1 MELHIPIE
9 NLLLINAA
17 TPEARESFQAAFVE
31 ALKEVSSVRSLRV
44 GQGENC
50 AWVRFYCDW
59 EPPFKQLKAV
69 SKVHEQVPCVLLSD
83 AFAKSHWLSKAEYL
97 GGKGS
102 ELTVSRVDD
111 EFEPIFQEVFGKDYA
126 SWEAQQTPSFPNY

>member
-1 MELHIPIE
+1 MEQHIPIE
-9 NLLLINAA
+9 NLLLINDA
-17 TPEARESFQAAFVE
+17 TPEARESFQAGFLE
-31 ALKEVSSVRSLRV
+31 ALKEIDSVQNTRS

-69 SKVHEQVPCVLLSD
+69 SKNHAEIPCVLLSD
-83 AFAKSHWLSKAEYL
+83 ALVKSHWLSKAEYL
-97 GGKGS
+97 GGRGS

-111 EFEPIFQEVFGKDYA
+111 EFETVFQEVFGTDYA
-126 SWEAQQTPSFPNY
+126 SWEAQQTPSFPNH